1 MSVTLLI
8 FIFFP
13 PLLNL
18 KLRDLNIHIMT
29 VPVTSPNCRVKTEK
43 GAGKLSTL
51 FYKQCCFWAQG
62 GGQEEALHREAGE
75 GERGE
80 EKDTGLKKAACIHV
94 DIGEKCSPGASK
106 HFCVWSLDMFIS
118 NEYNT

>member
-1 MSVTLLI
+1 
-8 FIFFP
+8 
-13 PLLNL
+13 
-18 KLRDLNIHIMT
+18 MT
-29 VPVTSPNCRVKTEK
+29 VPVTSPNYRVKTEK